1 MFFGGGVV
9 IKLADETIGAI
20 GAAGAPGRGFIFPME
35 DGRWIVS
42 LGERRLACDLSEASG
57 QPSGVG
63 VINVLLGMRGSG
75 GT

>member
-1 MFFGGGVV
+1 
-9 IKLADETIGAI
+9 
-20 GAAGAPGRGFIFPME
+20 ME